1 MNFDEFWRSNLARD
15 GGRDLDGKPEPTDSL
30 DASHTSE
37 AAFDP
42 DEKEVSRYLD
52 WLETTT

>member
-15 GGRDLDGKPEPTDSL
+15 SGRDLDGKPEPTDSL

-52 WLETTT
+52 WLETTI